1 MRCDH
6 ALGRGTAMG
15 CDHALGR
22 GKPVEVEVLLPK
34 GEQLKASGK
43 GEGEETAQKSQ
54 V

>member
-1 MRCDH
+1 MGCDH
-6 ALGRGTAMG
+6 TLGRGTAME

-22 GKPVEVEVLLPK
+22 GKSVEVLLPK